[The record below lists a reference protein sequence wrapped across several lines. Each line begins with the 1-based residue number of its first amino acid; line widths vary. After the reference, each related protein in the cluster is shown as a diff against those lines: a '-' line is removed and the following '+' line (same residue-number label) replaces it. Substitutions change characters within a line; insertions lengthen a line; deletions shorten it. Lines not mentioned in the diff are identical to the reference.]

1 MKQLSIAIVVIF
13 FGFSLVLADEPTA
26 EQTRSQLSSQA
37 RQMVAL
43 GVTEAAA
50 AQLQNR
56 FQESQMVQVRA
67 IVEAAKAE
75 DLPIEPL
82 VDKALEG
89 IAKNIPAERIVQALQ
104 QVRGRYTA
112 AAETAEEITP
122 SQARQR
128 ALTRTMAQAM
138 AAGMPPEDIGAIA
151 DRLQTRKRDMTR
163 EECDDLAEATFTAAR
178 DMVRMG
184 AQSET
189 VAETLNLALD
199 GDYSAE
205 QMQRIR
211 SQFMHQAQQTDA
223 EMAANQFRE
232 RVRTGQD
239 GTDTGSGDG
248 SGSGA
253 GYGKDA
259 DNGKGNGGGSSGSGN
274 GSGSGGGG
282 NAGGDSGS
290 GSGGAGNGGG
300 SSSGSGGDSDSGNS
314 GSGNNDNGSDS
325 GDSSAG
331 SGGGS
336 SSGNGSSGSGN
347 ADGGSGSAGG
357 SGGSGGGGSSGGS
370 GSSGSGSGGGKK

>member
-1 MKQLSIAIVVIF
+1 
-13 FGFSLVLADEPTA
+13 
-26 EQTRSQLSSQA
+26 
-37 RQMVAL
+37 MVAL

-56 FQESQMVQVRA
+56 FQASQMVQVRV

-89 IAKNIPAERIVQALQ
+89 IAKDIPAERIVQALQ

-138 AAGMPPEDIGAIA
+138 AAGMPPENIEAIA

-163 EECDDLAEATFTAAR
+163 EACDELAEATFTAAR

-189 VAETLNLALD
+189 VAETLNVALD

-223 EMAANQFRE
+223 EMVANQFRE

-239 GTDTGSGDG
+239 ETDTGSGDG

-259 DNGKGNGGGSSGSGN
+259 DNGKGNGGGGSGSGS

-282 NAGGDSGS
+282 NAGGDTGS

-300 SSSGSGGDSDSGNS
+300 GSGGSGGDSDSGNS
-314 GSGNNDNGSDS
+314 GSGNNDNDSGSDS
-325 GDSSAG
+325 GNSSAG
-331 SGGGS
+331 GGGGS
-336 SSGNGSSGSGN
+336 SSGSGDGSSGSGN
-347 ADGGSGSAGG
+347 SDSGSGSG
-357 SGGSGGGGSSGGS
+357 SGGSSGGSGGS